1 VVIGCVGDGGFMMS
15 GQEISTAV
23 QHGGRPIILL
33 FNNNMYGTIRMHQE
47 REHPS
52 RVVGTDLVNPD
63 FVAMAEAMG
72 AHAERIT
79 RTADF
84 APALER
90 AITAGR
96 PALIELCTDPEQIS
110 TRTTI
115 TNLRVAAEK
124 RQAQSV
130 ASE

>member
-1 VVIGCVGDGGFMMS
+1 
-15 GQEISTAV
+15 
-23 QHGGRPIILL
+23 
-33 FNNNMYGTIRMHQE
+33 MYGTIRMHQE
-47 REHPS
+47 REHPA
-52 RVVGTDLVNPD
+52 RVVGTDLVNPGLRR
-63 FVAMAEAMG
+63 AWPKSIG
-72 AHAERIT
+72 AHAERVT
-79 RTADF
+79 RTDDF

-124 RQAQSV
+124 RQAQSTT
-130 ASE
+130 SE